1 MSKAQMI
8 VLGFLNHTPMHG
20 YQIGQIVEQGEFPVW
35 AGIKLPSVY
44 KAMQSL
50 EHSKHIR
57 GEETREGNNPPRTVY
72 HINPKGRSFLKQM
85 LETSLGDAKL
95 SDRDWWLALSF
106 SHQCIDREA
115 MVAFIDARLHKLKN
129 KDREQRQNK
138 CLEEAESGRIPF
150 VHRHLINLAQRIQR
164 AEIYSLNE
172 LRQDIIQNEHPEFF
186 QPQGERK

>member
-20 YQIGQIVEQGEFPVW
+20 YQIGLIVEQGEFPVW

-50 EHSKHIR
+50 EKSRHIR

-72 HINPKGRSFLKQM
+72 HINLKGKILLTQM
-85 LETSLGDAKL
+85 LNDYLADSRL

-106 SHQCIDREA
+106 SHQCIGKEA
-115 MVAFIDARLHKLKN
+115 LVAYIDTRVIKLRD
-129 KDREQRQNK
+129 KDRERRQSK
-138 CLEEAESGRIPF
+138 CLEETASGRIPF
-150 VHRHLINLAQRIQR
+150 VHKHLIGLARSIQR
-164 AEIYSLNE
+164 AEIKALKE
-172 LRQDIIQNEHPEFF
+172 LRLDILQNEHPEFF
-186 QPQGERK
+186 QSQGEHK